1 MSTEESA
8 PRRGSPAGLVRW
20 GRQRA
25 GLTQAQLA
33 ERMGTTQSAVC
44 RLESGRDEPRLS
56 TLRAA
61 LAACGLVLDLVVR
74 AEPDVD
80 RAQIRQQ
87 LAMSPE
93 RRLASVRN
101 LSRTIAQA
109 SRA

>member
-1 MSTEESA
+1 
-8 PRRGSPAGLVRW
+8 
-20 GRQRA
+20 
-25 GLTQAQLA
+25 
-33 ERMGTTQSAVC
+33 
-44 RLESGRDEPRLS
+44 
-56 TLRAA
+56 

-93 RRLASVRN
+93 QRLASVRN